1 MAAFSQ
7 IREAMVF
14 AFVPPAVIELGTS
27 GGFTVELQDR
37 SGLGRALLA
46 ARNQFLG
53 MAAQDKRLVGVR
65 PNGQEDMPELTLDID
80 HAKAGALGVWW
91 RPSTTPCPPPG
102 AAPM

>member
-37 SGLGRALLA
+37 SGLGHDALLA

-53 MAAQDKRLVGVR
+53 MAAQDKRLVGCGPTDR
-65 PNGQEDMPELTLDID
+65 RTCRNWPST
-80 HAKAGALGVWW
+80 
-91 RPSTTPCPPPG
+91 STTPRP
-102 AAPM
+102 ARWA